1 MMLKQLTGPDE
12 KLQVLV
18 STFRQKYAWHQ
29 RQPTGEHPLIDFCK
43 RAYELAESFPI
54 APASYLSLQNICA
67 MTAMPGAPRASDTVL
82 GKSVKKILSD
92 YPDHPQIP
100 HLLWSMKS
108 SELSNAE
115 RLFREFMANGNSDQ
129 VQGTAAYCLATFLMN
144 RPDTAGRSEAKQI
157 FSEIPKHYPGVVY
170 LCSDPRHPTHDLAT
184 ESTEMLYRLEHLSTG
199 SSVMEIIGE
208 DIDGES
214 LTLSEYRGKVVVLDF
229 WAAWCPP
236 CINMLPHERKL
247 VARLKGQSFALV
259 GVFCDDPNSLRKL
272 KDSQDV
278 NWRNFVVDPRG
289 PTVKAWRTDAFPTLY
304 ILDREGVIRFQHRG
318 ALTAE
323 ELNKQVDLV
332 MAEYVE
338 LDE

>member
-1 MMLKQLTGPDE
+1 ML
-12 KLQVLV
+12 
-18 STFRQKYAWHQ
+18 FR
-29 RQPTGEHPLIDFCK
+29 
-43 RAYELAESFPI
+43 S
-54 APASYLSLQNICA
+54 
-67 MTAMPGAPRASDTVL
+67 
-82 GKSVKKILSD
+82 
-92 YPDHPQIP
+92 
-100 HLLWSMKS
+100 
-108 SELSNAE
+108 
-115 RLFREFMANGNSDQ
+115 REFMANGNSDQ

-184 ESTEMLYRLEHLSTG
+184 ESTEMLYRLEHLSTD

-272 KDSQDV
+272 KDSQDMT
-278 NWRNFVVDPRG
+278 WRNFVVDPRG